1 MISWLKRRKMN
12 IKTHSSPD
20 LASRSS
26 AAAHLQTKSI
36 SPDKEI
42 EHYKSRLLQFGINIY
57 EMPKLTPQS
66 KKSRLDAYTI
76 ASYIA
81 NNTELKSLFLT
92 KKVCLHP
99 SFQKSFQS
107 RALDDTHLILS
118 LLLSLLLKTMNILKA
133 ICRNRRPL
141 R

>member
-42 EHYKSRLLQFGINIY
+42 EHYKSRLLQFGIKIY

-92 KKVCLHP
+92 KKGLPASQLSEKFP
-99 SFQKSFQS
+99 SKSI
-107 RALDDTHLILS
+107 RRYTPYIIAVALIIIEDYEY
-118 LLLSLLLKTMNILKA
+118 LKGYL
-133 ICRNRRPL
+133 PE
-141 R
+141 

>member
-26 AAAHLQTKSI
+26 VAAHLQSASI

-42 EHYKSRLLQFGINIY
+42 EHYKSRLLQFGIKIC
-57 EMPKLTPQS
+57 EMPKLTPHS
-66 KKSRLDAYTI
+66 KKTRLDAYAI

-92 KKVCLHP
+92 KKGLP
-99 SFQKSFQS
+99 ASQLSEEFPDKSFK
-107 RALDDTHLILS
+107 RYTPYIIAIALIIVEDYHY
-118 LLLSLLLKTMNILKA
+118 LKGYL
-133 ICRNRRPL
+133 PE
-141 R
+141 

>member
-92 KKVCLHP
+92 KKSLP
-99 SFQKSFQS
+99 ASQLSEKFPIKSI
-107 RALDDTHLILS
+107 RRYTPYIIAVALIIIEDYEY
-118 LLLSLLLKTMNILKA
+118 LKGYL
-133 ICRNRRPL
+133 PE
-141 R
+141 